1 MPVQGIKI
9 LCEYL
14 LLSDPGNLAT
24 MTTLTTITFRASMF
38 KLAMV
43 PLGATVRTRHQ

>member
-24 MTTLTTITFRASMF
+24 MTTITFRASMF

-43 PLGATVRTRHQ
+43 PLAATVRTRHQ